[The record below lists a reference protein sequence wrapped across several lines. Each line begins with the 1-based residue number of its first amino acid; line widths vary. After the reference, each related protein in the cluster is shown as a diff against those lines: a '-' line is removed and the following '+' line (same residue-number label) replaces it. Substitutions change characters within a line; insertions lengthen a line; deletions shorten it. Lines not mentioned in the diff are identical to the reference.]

1 MFQVRVDNGIPEG
14 VWMTKR
20 DSIAKEIRD
29 LGAGYRQIL
38 RDGWV
43 HYLSQKNGAGG
54 PGQSALADSE
64 SRCSD
69 FAFKDKVVVDD
80 EA

>member
-1 MFQVRVDNGIPEG
+1 MASLRAYGWLNATQ
-14 VWMTKR
+14 
-20 DSIAKEIRD
+20 EIRD

-54 PGQSALADSE
+54 PGQSTRRVDTTIRA
-64 SRCSD
+64 
-69 FAFKDKVVVDD
+69 KIVVDD

>member
-1 MFQVRVDNGIPEG
+1 MN
-14 VWMTKR
+14 KR
-20 DSIAKEIRD
+20 NSIAKEIRD

-38 RDGWV
+38 SDGWV

-54 PGQSALADSE
+54 PGQSAWRVE
-64 SRCSD
+64 TGIRG
-69 FAFKDKVVVDD
+69 KIVVDD